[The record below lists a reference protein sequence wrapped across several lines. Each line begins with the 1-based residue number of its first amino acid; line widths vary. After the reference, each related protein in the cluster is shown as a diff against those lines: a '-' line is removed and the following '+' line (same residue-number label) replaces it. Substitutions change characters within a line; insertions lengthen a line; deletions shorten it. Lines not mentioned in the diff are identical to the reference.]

1 VSDAQTWTLIGTVVA
16 LSASLV
22 SVVIAF
28 MTSRFNEFQRQFDD
42 LGRRFGIVEGRLD
55 RVEGRLDRVEGRLD
69 GLDRDVQTLV
79 RHITGDD
86 APRG

>member
-1 VSDAQTWTLIGTVVA
+1 MSDAQTWTLIGTVVA

-28 MTSRFNEFQRQFDD
+28 MTSRFNEFQRQFDE
-42 LGRRFGIVEGRLD
+42 LGRRFGTVEGRLD
-55 RVEGRLDRVEGRLD
+55 GVEGRLD